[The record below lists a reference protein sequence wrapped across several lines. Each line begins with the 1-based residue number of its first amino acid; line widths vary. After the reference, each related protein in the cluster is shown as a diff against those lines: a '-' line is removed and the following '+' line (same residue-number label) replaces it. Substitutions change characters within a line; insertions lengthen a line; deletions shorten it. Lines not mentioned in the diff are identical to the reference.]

1 MRTFSLA
8 YLTVNQSSV
17 LESLAIAQDLGYA
30 SVGLRLRPNTP
41 GAPHQAFIDNRKLQK
56 EVLERLKNTHVSVFD
71 IEIIRI
77 AESFDP
83 VDYRALLDAGAALGA
98 KAVLVAGDDPNEA
111 RLSQHY
117 ARLCEF
123 IRPYG
128 MTADLE
134 FMAWTGVKNAMA
146 ALRVIEQAGNP
157 SNAGV
162 LFDALHFGRSST
174 QLDDI
179 AHIPSSLLH
188 YAQMCDATP
197 GVHFST
203 EELIHTAREE
213 RLLPGEGNIDIQ
225 GLFDR
230 LPHGIPVS
238 VEIPHFKRS
247 KILGD
252 HGWAKAA
259 LKAAQTLLTPRR
271 T

>member
-123 IRPYG
+123 IPYG

-247 KILGD
+247 KIQGD

-259 LKAAQTLLTPRR
+259 LKATQTLLTPRS

>member
-1 MRTFSLA
+1 
-8 YLTVNQSSV
+8 
-17 LESLAIAQDLGYA
+17 LAIAQDLGYA

-247 KILGD
+247 KILRD

-259 LKAAQTLLTPRR
+259 LKAAQTLLAPRR